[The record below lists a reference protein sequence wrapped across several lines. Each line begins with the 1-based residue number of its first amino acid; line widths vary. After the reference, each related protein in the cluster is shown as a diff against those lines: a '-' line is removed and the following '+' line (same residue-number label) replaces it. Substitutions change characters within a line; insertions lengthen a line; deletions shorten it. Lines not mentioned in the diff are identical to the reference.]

1 MSLSAT
7 YFKEGLKIKMVFKE
21 TVVDINKRQ
30 HMHSKRSKQVVKKK
44 MAKDSNQENIS
55 ISKVQREEGGERLR

>member
-7 YFKEGLKIKMVFKE
+7 YFKESMKIKMVFLKKMVFKE

-30 HMHSKRSKQVVKKK
+30 YMHSERSKQAVKKK

-55 ISKVQREEGGERLR
+55 I

>member
-1 MSLSAT
+1 
-7 YFKEGLKIKMVFKE
+7 MVFKE